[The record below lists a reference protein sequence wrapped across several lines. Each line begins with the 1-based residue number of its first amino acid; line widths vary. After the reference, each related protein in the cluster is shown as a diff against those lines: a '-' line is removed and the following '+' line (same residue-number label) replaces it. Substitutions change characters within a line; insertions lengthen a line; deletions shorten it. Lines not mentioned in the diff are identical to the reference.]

1 MSVLEII
8 IFALIKIVIIVSA
21 MLLSVAYLVYFE
33 RKVSAWAQNRIG
45 PNRVGWKGALQPFA
59 DLMKL
64 ALKEDIVPQNAD
76 KRIHSLAPVIAL
88 LVALSTYA
96 VIPFGP
102 DLQIANYNI
111 PLIVADVN
119 IGVLF
124 ILALT
129 SLGVYAITLAGW
141 SSGSKYSL
149 LGGIRSSAQM
159 ISYEVS
165 MGFSVAGVLLLSES
179 LRPTAIVESQASWMW
194 NAIVQPIGFITF
206 LVSAF
211 AETNR
216 LPFDLPEAEPE
227 LVGGFH
233 TEYSSM
239 KFAGFFLAEYAN
251 MIIASA
257 LIVTLYLG
265 GWQIPYLEKLN
276 LSPLVYT
283 LLSLGAFLL
292 KMAALLFFF
301 LWIRWTLPR
310 FRYDQLMNLGWKV
323 LFPLSLIN
331 IVWVAVLIMSV
342 LAFLLAGDN
351 IDLGNYRYLI
361 LLSAVL
367 LSVGL
372 ISVQIR
378 PLAYFFLGI
387 IARLPL
393 VKRIHQP
400 WVDFYESSREILQL
414 RHVIPTSTLGA
425 LAHMTDALGFCIILH
440 GFGLEITWVLYLQA
454 VFITGLTAAI
464 GALSGAHGIQYAAPG
479 STAFKA

>member
-1 MSVLEII
+1 MSTLEIVI
-8 IFALIKIVIIVSA
+8 ISLIKIVIIVSV
-21 MLLSVAYLVYFE
+21 MLVSVAYLVYFE
-33 RKVSAWAQNRIG
+33 RKISAWAQNRIG
-45 PNRVGWKGALQPFA
+45 PNRVGWHGALQPFA
-59 DLMKL
+59 DLFKL
-64 ALKEDIVPQNAD
+64 VLKEDIVPDNAD
-76 KRIHSLAPVIAL
+76 RKIHALAPIIAL

-102 DLQIANYNI
+102 DLEIGGYNI
-111 PLIVADVN
+111 SLVVADVN

-179 LRPTAIVESQASWMW
+179 LRPVAIVESQSGWMW

-257 LIVTLYLG
+257 FIVTLYLG
-265 GWQIPYLEKLN
+265 GWQIPYIEKLG
-276 LSPLVYT
+276 LAPVFETILCV
-283 LLSLGAFLL
+283 GAFLF

-301 LWIRWTLPR
+301 LWVRWSLPR

-323 LFPLSLIN
+323 MFPLSLIN
-331 IVWVAVLIMSV
+331 IVWVAALIM
-342 LAFLLAGDN
+342 
-351 IDLGNYRYLI
+351 I
-361 LLSAVL
+361 
-367 LSVGL
+367 
-372 ISVQIR
+372 
-378 PLAYFFLGI
+378 
-387 IARLPL
+387 
-393 VKRIHQP
+393 
-400 WVDFYESSREILQL
+400 
-414 RHVIPTSTLGA
+414 
-425 LAHMTDALGFCIILH
+425 
-440 GFGLEITWVLYLQA
+440 FG
-454 VFITGLTAAI
+454 
-464 GALSGAHGIQYAAPG
+464 
-479 STAFKA
+479 